1 MPRPSPTRDRILRL
15 LLASSAR
22 NVPNPPQAARPLPSL
37 YQLAARSGASF
48 PWVHEVV
55 TELVNRGWVQTG
67 GRIEVTDP
75 VAIFGWW
82 RENRTEPKV
91 HGFHVA
97 DPLTTAAEL
106 FRERKIP
113 HAITTYYAENA
124 YQGHLFPRRFDAYV
138 RDEDLAR
145 ARAAVIE
152 LGGQLGGTNFRLW
165 TGDDEVLEEAVFIGE
180 GPTQLRYA
188 PVSQVILDL
197 ITESGSAREAADL
210 LIQRAY
216 PHAHTRLR

>member
-1 MPRPSPTRDRILRL
+1 MPRPNPTRDRILRL

-22 NVPNPPQAARPLPSL
+22 NVPNPPQEARPLPSL

-55 TELVNRGWVQTG
+55 TDLADRGWVRTG
-67 GRIEVTDP
+67 GRIEAVD
-75 VAIFGWW
+75 AAALFDWW
-82 RENRTEPKV
+82 RGNRTKPKV
-91 HGFHVA
+91 RGFHVG
-97 DPLTTAAEL
+97 DPRATASRL
-106 FRERKIP
+106 LHERQVP

-138 RDEDLAR
+138 RDDDLER
-145 ARAAVIE
+145 ARAAVVE
-152 LGGQLGGTNFRLW
+152 LGGQLGGTNFRLL
-165 TGDDEVLEEAVFIGE
+165 TGDDAILDEAVVIGQPPAE
-180 GPTQLRYA
+180 LRYA
-188 PVSQVILDL
+188 PVPQVILDL
-197 ITESGSAREAADL
+197 ITEGGSAREAADL